1 MPPIE
6 KLLLTPQVSVPSLE
20 GIIKL
25 NTSPFKGESMKTYL
39 PTNDL
44 LFKKTFTSSG
54 SEAILQGLVQN
65 LTRKEREMIEILDR
79 QRATSDAVLST
90 AKRIGREEGKEEL
103 AQKSARTMKQDG
115 LPDEL
120 ISKYIGYPLEQ
131 VKAWLVRESE

>member
-1 MPPIE
+1 
-6 KLLLTPQVSVPSLE
+6 
-20 GIIKL
+20 
-25 NTSPFKGESMKTYL
+25 MKTYL